1 MTPVQNIVL
10 ANATELSTTEE
21 IVAEEVEINEDKT
34 IVSEEL
40 EETTEEGIR
49 EEKEI
54 SEESTSAG
62 AENTSSLLIQ
72 ISLLSFFLYTYV
84 LQST

>member
-21 IVAEEVEINEDKT
+21 IVTEEVEINEDKT

-62 AENTSSLLIQ
+62 AENASSLLIQ

-84 LQST
+84 LQYT

>member
-10 ANATELSTTEE
+10 ANATELSITEE
-21 IVAEEVEINEDKT
+21 IVTEEVEINEDKT

-40 EETTEEGIR
+40 EEPTEEGIR

-54 SEESTSAG
+54 SEEATSAR
-62 AENTSSLLIQ
+62 AENASSLLIQ

>member
-10 ANATELSTTEE
+10 ANATELSTMEE

-62 AENTSSLLIQ
+62 AENASSLLIQ

>member
-1 MTPVQNIVL
+1 MTPVQNVVL

-21 IVAEEVEINEDKT
+21 IVTEEVEINEDKT

-62 AENTSSLLIQ
+62 VENASSLLIQ

-84 LQST
+84 LQSM

>member
-1 MTPVQNIVL
+1 MTPVQNVVL

-21 IVAEEVEINEDKT
+21 IVTEEVEINEDKT

-62 AENTSSLLIQ
+62 AENASSLLIQ

-84 LQST
+84 LQYT

>member
-62 AENTSSLLIQ
+62 AENASSLLIQ